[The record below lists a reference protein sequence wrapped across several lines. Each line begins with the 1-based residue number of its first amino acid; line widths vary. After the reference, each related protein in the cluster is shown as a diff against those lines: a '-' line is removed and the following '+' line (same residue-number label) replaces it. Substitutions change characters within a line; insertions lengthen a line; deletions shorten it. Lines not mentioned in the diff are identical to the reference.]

1 MHSDYWVKWIVAE
14 QKVQEG
20 IDQARH
26 QALVELVG
34 RGSRTRGSAPWWR
47 SAMLSVARV
56 GCGWMTG
63 PATTTRSND
72 LVSQLSANEGF
83 GAC

>member
-26 QALVELVG
+26 RTLVDMASNTDEAGDQSWWRTVRLSVAAVG
-34 RGSRTRGSAPWWR
+34 RGWLDR
-47 SAMLSVARV
+47 
-56 GCGWMTG
+56 
-63 PATTTRSND
+63 PATMARTMETSTR
-72 LVSQLSANEGF
+72 LSANEGV
-83 GAC
+83 GAY